1 MFGGVLNSLTKKLGQ
16 TATKGEVGKLAGLI
30 GGEGAIAKSA
40 PKVVPKNSFTGKVDM
55 TPDDINMFREDI
67 KNALYEGGFDDVA
80 IDSLDH
86 IGSTRLGTARPDS
99 DLDLVM
105 RYRGDAREDDVFN
118 LLNDYVEQ
126 NGLEFNGRK
135 VDINPIRSDDIE
147 QYRQLLADAGVNI
160 DDVAPY
166 LGGSAGGGNDLLKY
180 MNATNPEFVAKKNL
194 GAKTKSK
201 RINVDEYSQRPQE
214 LQQQPVSRVF
224 VSEQGQPISDM
235 PTEVIKTDGGY
246 IRILPN
252 SPYAPENLT
261 SIVKVMVDEGSR
273 RQGIGSDLLKEAMR
287 KYGRISAFAENEASQ
302 RMNYKLGMRPV
313 DKPNAT
319 LEEVLAL
326 GREQGGGVTMVTPA
340 RSEVNPR
347 QFNKLGS
354 GRPTNEI
361 LDSIAGTKIHPD
373 DMDAMDEFIRYARNK
388 KLRNSLPDDKQ
399 AKYELRMYDMAD
411 HYGIKLNENATDPI
425 RDMANKFIK
434 AMDKQNLGGK

>member
-1 MFGGVLNSLTKKLGQ
+1 MFGGVLNSLTRKLGQ
-16 TATKGEVGKLAGLI
+16 TATKSEASKLAGLI

-40 PKVVPKNSFTGKVDM
+40 PKMTEQVADQIIYHGTPNKFTKFNNDGGSTWFTSNKDKIKDSGLSWNGQGELNIM
-55 TPDDINMFREDI
+55 ERKLPSDLKLATRDLEDRYTRWELEGMGYKGIKYDDIGPDEI
-67 KNALYEGGFDDVA
+67 YYELFEPNK
-80 IDSLDH
+80 L
-86 IGSTRLGTARPDS
+86 P
-99 DLDLVM
+99 
-105 RYRGDAREDDVFN
+105 
-118 LLNDYVEQ
+118 LNESVPE
-126 NGLEFNGRK
+126 E
-135 VDINPIRSDDIE
+135 
-147 QYRQLLADAGVNI
+147 AMA
-160 DDVAPY
+160 Y
-166 LGGSAGGGNDLLKY
+166 LGGGAGGGNDLLKY

-261 SIVKVMVDEGSR
+261 SIVKVMVDEGNR

-326 GREQGGGVTMVTPA
+326 GRKQGGGVTMVTPA
-340 RSEVNPR
+340 RSEVNHR

-361 LDSIAGTKIHPD
+361 RDSIAGTKIHPD

-399 AKYELRMYDMAD
+399 AKYEMRAYDMAE

-425 RDMANKFIK
+425 RDMANRFIK
-434 AMDKQNLGGK
+434 AMDKQNVGGK